1 VGKKIMRVFEH
12 KDYNHYYQA
21 QLKKYYRKKKNV
33 WVTKEEIIMIV
44 KHIKKH
50 LGNVESGICHGTR
63 TGWEIQQF
71 KKRLKCD
78 VIGTEIAPN
87 DIPDT
92 IEWDFHNIKD
102 EWLGKFDF
110 IYSNSFDHSN
120 KPKYCIGQWMT
131 CLKPRG
137 ICYVTWMAS
146 LLKNPDP
153 ADCLFAELKEFRKM
167 FNKNFVVVDEFKKY
181 KGRIVLAIKHRGE

>member
-1 VGKKIMRVFEH
+1 MRVFKH
-12 KDYNHYYQA
+12 RDYSHYYES
-21 QLKKYYRKKKNV
+21 QLTKYYRKKNNV
-33 WVTKEEIIMIV
+33 WVDENEIIMIV

-50 LGNVESGICHGTR
+50 LGKVESGICHGTR

-71 KKRLKCD
+71 KKRLECD

-87 DIPDT
+87 NTPDT

-102 EWLGKFDF
+102 EWIGKFDF

-120 KPKYCIGQWMT
+120 RPKYCIGQWMK
-131 CLKPRG
+131 CLKLKG
-137 ICYVTWMAS
+137 TCYITWMSA
-146 LLKNPDP
+146 LATKLDA
-153 ADCLFAELKEFRKM
+153 ADCFSANLTEFRKF

-181 KGRIVLAIKHRGE
+181 KGRIVLAIKHRG